1 MTTVADFRCLAY
13 STSQCLLFPATNC
26 QRKPL
31 KLPSSAR
38 IYFGHSRLPIHCT
51 RSSSRRSPFRFR
63 CSIADESTIAPYKV
77 GGVES
82 QSVLD
87 CVVIGAGISGLCIAH
102 ALATKHAEAP
112 NFIVTEAR
120 DRVGGNITTVE
131 KDGFLWEE
139 GPNSFQPSDSM
150 LTLVVDSGLKDDLV
164 LGDPNA
170 PRFVLWDDELR
181 PVPSKLTDLPFFDLM
196 SFGGKFRAGFGAL
209 GFRPPPPG
217 HEESVEEFVRRNLGD
232 EVFERL
238 IEPFC
243 SGVYAGDPSKLSMK
257 AAFGK
262 VWDLEQNGGSILG
275 GAFKAIQKRSSSQR
289 PPRDTRLPKPNGQT
303 VGSFR
308 KGLSML
314 PAAIS
319 ARLGSKVK
327 LSWKLSS
334 ILKLENG
341 RYSLTYETPEGL
353 VSLQS
358 RSVVMTIPSHVAS
371 SLLRTLSANA
381 ADALSKLYYPPVAAV
396 SISYPKEAICTKCL
410 IDGELKGFGQLHP
423 RSQGVETLG
432 FSFSHSY
439 SSLHHA
445 VYQTD
450 GQLVE
455 AVDRDLRKMLINS
468 NAEDPLVLGVK
479 VWPQAI
485 PQFLVGHFDIL
496 KAAKVALTSGG
507 FKGLYLGGNYVSGVA
522 LGRCVEGAYEVA
534 NEIVGMAVY
543 SFLVVAFYCFLGL
556 FLGNRIAETT
566 VTTIFSFVII
576 SRFFRRLERK
586 ILRAFIRRKYLDSW
600 QSSGQMEPLLPF
612 PLVLNDDAIA
622 PDPREDDISFCL
634 LCDFEV
640 KKNSKHCRTCNRC
653 VEGFDHHCRLTIEG
667 GTAVAIFVRC
677 FADKKGVERE
687 LEKKLYVE
695 FPRGVLAA
703 ISVFLVLLTAY
714 SVAALGQLFFFHV
727 VLIRKGMR
735 TYDYILAMREE
746 NQTMELESV
755 DDSDSSTD
763 ESIDSD
769 SPEKPT
775 FVSRF
780 MCRKPRIN
788 QSTPKLS
795 IRIDGEP
802 EPRTFTKKQAFR
814 ASIDPWKLISMSRD
828 KAILAAEK
836 ARERLMKKEPVVG
849 RDSLKPLP
857 SETKS
862 GPLLNSNRN
871 VAGAGSGVTPL
882 ISMGRVPG
890 SPGRFSSPRRR
901 FSSSPIMLSSSA
913 ATPKQKYRSNFDLKL
928 TEVSRELETYISRQV
943 LCSLVKKDGSEASP
957 R

>member
-1 MTTVADFRCLAY
+1 MTTVSDFRCLAY
-13 STSQCLLFPATNC
+13 STSKSSQCLLFPATNC

-38 IYFGHSRLPIHCT
+38 IYFGHSRLPIHFT

-63 CSIADESTIAPYKV
+63 CSIAEESTIAPYKV

-112 NFIVTEAR
+112 DFIVTEAR

-262 VWDLEQNGGSILG
+262 VWNLEQNGGSIFG

-371 SLLRTLSANA
+371 SLLRTLSASA

-396 SISYPKEAICTKCL
+396 SISYPKEAIRTKCL

-432 FSFSHSY
+432 TIY
-439 SSLHHA
+439 SSSLFPDRA
-445 VYQTD
+445 PPGRILLLNYIGGATNPEILSKTD
-450 GQLVE
+450 SQLVE

-468 NAEDPLVLGVK
+468 NADDPLVLGVK

-534 NEIVGMAVY
+534 NEVTG
-543 SFLVVAFYCFLGL
+543 FLSQ
-556 FLGNRIAETT
+556 
-566 VTTIFSFVII
+566 FS
-576 SRFFRRLERK
+576 
-586 ILRAFIRRKYLDSW
+586 Y
-600 QSSGQMEPLLPF
+600 
-612 PLVLNDDAIA
+612 N
-622 PDPREDDISFCL
+622 
-634 LCDFEV
+634 
-640 KKNSKHCRTCNRC
+640 
-653 VEGFDHHCRLTIEG
+653 
-667 GTAVAIFVRC
+667 
-677 FADKKGVERE
+677 
-687 LEKKLYVE
+687 
-695 FPRGVLAA
+695 
-703 ISVFLVLLTAY
+703 
-714 SVAALGQLFFFHV
+714 
-727 VLIRKGMR
+727 
-735 TYDYILAMREE
+735 
-746 NQTMELESV
+746 
-755 DDSDSSTD
+755 
-763 ESIDSD
+763 
-769 SPEKPT
+769 
-775 FVSRF
+775 
-780 MCRKPRIN
+780 
-788 QSTPKLS
+788 
-795 IRIDGEP
+795 
-802 EPRTFTKKQAFR
+802 
-814 ASIDPWKLISMSRD
+814 
-828 KAILAAEK
+828 
-836 ARERLMKKEPVVG
+836 
-849 RDSLKPLP
+849 
-857 SETKS
+857 
-862 GPLLNSNRN
+862 
-871 VAGAGSGVTPL
+871 
-882 ISMGRVPG
+882 
-890 SPGRFSSPRRR
+890 
-901 FSSSPIMLSSSA
+901 
-913 ATPKQKYRSNFDLKL
+913 
-928 TEVSRELETYISRQV
+928 
-943 LCSLVKKDGSEASP
+943 
-957 R
+957 